1 MIIKHFEINKINLS
15 DHNFYLFYGKNEGLK
30 KEIINNIFVKNK
42 ESEILRYEESHF
54 IENFNTIMDE
64 MLSKSLFDDNKIL
77 VISRAT
83 DKIVNFIL
91 MVIEKNLKDIK
102 IILNSEHLEKKSK
115 LRKLFEKEKDLI
127 LIPIYDDNATSLT
140 KIVEQ
145 FLIKNKIKL
154 SRESVNLLV
163 NRARGDRENLK
174 IELEK
179 IFNYSITN
187 KNIEYD
193 VVQKLTNLAENYEV
207 NELANGYLSKNKNAV
222 ARILNENNYSDED
235 CILILRTILSK
246 SKRLINII
254 EKFEKEKNIDQV
266 ISNIKPPI
274 FWKEKELVKKQATSW
289 LLEELKGI
297 TYKMSEIEVSIKS
310 NSKNSLNIISN
321 FIVNC

>member
-54 IENFNTIMDE
+54 IEKFNTIMDE